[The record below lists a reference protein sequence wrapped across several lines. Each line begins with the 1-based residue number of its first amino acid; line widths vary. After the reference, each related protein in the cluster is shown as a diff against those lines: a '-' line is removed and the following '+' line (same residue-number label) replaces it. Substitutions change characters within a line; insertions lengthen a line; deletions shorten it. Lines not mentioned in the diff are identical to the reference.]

1 MYFTSFYVAQA
12 LLARHVNANPS
23 HKQVEAQLHRYYGK
37 SQSFPR
43 TYVKLHSQLYTLRN
57 DVDYRTAYSPPPA
70 SLHSAAR
77 RLNQFLK
84 AAMRVVPRVGVL
96 DIVQGLAEDNVSI
109 LRDLS
114 YDIYCP
120 RTYKHHTR
128 LTCWQP
134 PFYLSIFG
142 PERLAAG
149 ARELLKRLRVS
160 RAQDYVV
167 GLNSRVDQYND
178 THLVMLDFDAID
190 PAVESEL
197 ARIKGI
203 LVKSGR
209 GFHFIGTALVQGRL
223 QWEQTLKRL
232 RRHKVLCRHVDRDHI
247 DLSLARGYSTLRVTA
262 SPVKPDVPIFF
273 KEF

>member
-1 MYFTSFYVAQA
+1 
-12 LLARHVNANPS
+12 
-23 HKQVEAQLHRYYGK
+23 
-37 SQSFPR
+37 
-43 TYVKLHSQLYTLRN
+43 
-57 DVDYRTAYSPPPA
+57 
-70 SLHSAAR
+70 
-77 RLNQFLK
+77 
-84 AAMRVVPRVGVL
+84 MRVVPRVGVL
-96 DIVQGLAEDNVSI
+96 DIVQGLVEQNGAI
-109 LRDLS
+109 LKDLS

-134 PFYLSIFG
+134 PFYLPIFG
-142 PERLAAG
+142 PDRLATA

-167 GLNSRVDQYND
+167 GLNSRVDQYSD
-178 THLVMLDFDAID
+178 THLVMLDFDSID

-209 GFHFIGTALVQGRL
+209 GFYFIGTALVQGRRE
-223 QWEQTLKRL
+223 WERTMKRL
-232 RRHKVLCRHVDRDHI
+232 RKHKVLRRHVDHDHI
-247 DLSLARGYSTLRVTA
+247 DISLARGYSTLRVTA